1 MIVMLPPNLHRQ
13 ADSSPDNK
21 LHVLQACRA
30 MLRPIVR
37 MLLKSGI
44 VHRVFLNLTRE
55 VYIDVARTEFGLR
68 GRTTS
73 ISRTA
78 LLTGLARKE
87 VRRITNL
94 MDSGENAD
102 YEPTRQDRITRVLSG
117 WFQDK
122 DYMTTDGHPLAIR
135 IDGLAPSFAD
145 LKSRYGGDIPASA
158 ILRELL
164 SCGTIEKTEEGLVQ
178 PVYRNYAPN
187 PMEPEHLL
195 RAGSAMQDFGTT
207 VIRNLYREDNDMKW
221 LERRA
226 TNTDFP
232 ERLLPEFSAM
242 LNVEGQR
249 FLERVDAWMS
259 EHEDKT
265 EAQTKIRV
273 GLGMYII
280 KGQEDDN

>member
-1 MIVMLPPNLHRQ
+1 MIVMLPPNLKRQ
-13 ADSSPDNK
+13 EDPSLDNK
-21 LHVLQACRA
+21 SHVLRACRS

-37 MLLKSGI
+37 LLLKSGI

-94 MDSGENAD
+94 MDAGESVAD
-102 YEPTRQDRITRVLSG
+102 EPSRQDRISRVLSG

-122 DYMTTDGHPLAIR
+122 DYLDENDQPLAIPVE
-135 IDGLAPSFAD
+135 GLAPSFAD
-145 LKSRYGGDIPASA
+145 LKSRYGGDVPASA

-164 SCGTIEKTEEGLVQ
+164 SCGTIEKNDDGLVQ

-187 PMEPEHLL
+187 PTDPEHLL
-195 RAGSAMQDFGTT
+195 RAGRVMHDFGST
-207 VIRNLYREDNDMKW
+207 VLRNLYRQEGEMKW

-226 TNTDFP
+226 TNVDFP

-242 LNVEGQR
+242 LNSEGQR

-259 EHEDKT
+259 EHEDMT
-265 EAQTKIRV
+265 ESQAKIRV

-280 KGQEDDN
+280 KGDESDD